1 MLLDVMTH
9 YGLNKDLRNAGFY
22 ETEQHKRIF
31 RQLKTAIPSG
41 CLIAVSGI
49 VGCGKTTT
57 LRRLQ
62 EILRKENKV
71 IISKS
76 LSVEKSKVNLKTL
89 ISALFYDVSGDKD
102 YKISKLGEKR
112 ERELQELIRSA
123 KKTVALF
130 IDEAHDLHH
139 LTLTGLKRLMEI
151 VQDGGGKLS
160 IILAGHPK
168 LQNDLKG
175 PKMEEVGY
183 RTLTISL
190 DSMQGSLRE
199 YIRWLL
205 KICSAEGT
213 KPADI
218 IEEPVIDYLA
228 ERLSTPLQVEQH
240 LTLAL
245 EEAYKTSGKP
255 VTVEILD
262 TTLSKRI
269 DDLEPT
275 LIRHGYNE
283 RVLVEQFRIKLTEV
297 RRFLKGD
304 LDSARMLELTEEMRE
319 AGLPI

>member
-1 MLLDVMTH
+1 MLLDVMAH
-9 YGLNKDLRNAGFY
+9 YRLIKDFRHAGFF

-31 RQLKTAIPSG
+31 RQLKTAIPNG
-41 CLIAVSGI
+41 YLIAVSGI
-49 VGCGKTTT
+49 VGSGKTTT

-62 EILRKENKV
+62 AILRKENKV
-71 IISKS
+71 IVSKS
-76 LSVEKSKVNLKTL
+76 LSVEKSKVTVKTL

-130 IDEAHDLHH
+130 VDEAHDLHH

-151 VQDGGGKLS
+151 VQDGEGKLS

-175 PKMEEVGY
+175 PNMEEVGY
-183 RTLTISL
+183 RTLTLSL
-190 DSMQGSLRE
+190 DSMQGGLRE
-199 YIRWLL
+199 YIHWLL
-205 KICSAEGT
+205 KNCTAEET
-213 KPADI
+213 KSTDI
-218 IEEPVIDYLA
+218 IEEPAIDYLA
-228 ERLSTPLQVEQH
+228 QKLSTPLQVEQH

-255 VTVEILD
+255 VTVEVLE

-283 RVLVEQFRIKLTEV
+283 RVLAEQLRIRLTEV
-297 RRFLKGD
+297 RRLLKGD

>member
-1 MLLDVMTH
+1 MLLDVMAH
-9 YGLNKDLRNAGFY
+9 YGLSRDFRHAGFF

-31 RQLKTAIPSG
+31 RQLKTAIPNG
-41 CLIAVSGI
+41 YLIAVSGI
-49 VGCGKTTT
+49 VGSGKTTT

-71 IISKS
+71 IIAKS
-76 LSVEKSKVNLKTL
+76 LSVEKSKTTLKTL
-89 ISALFYDVSGDKD
+89 VCALFYDVSGDKD
-102 YKISKLGEKR
+102 YKVATVGEKR

-139 LTLTGLKRLMEI
+139 PTLTGLKRLMEI
-151 VQDGGGKLS
+151 IQDGGGKLS

-168 LQNDLKG
+168 LHNDLKG
-175 PKMEEVGY
+175 PRMEEVGY
-183 RTLTISL
+183 RTLTVSL
-190 DSMQGSLRE
+190 DSMQGELRE

-205 KICSAEGT
+205 RECAAEGA
-213 KPADI
+213 KAADI
-218 IEEPVIDYLA
+218 IEEPAIDYLA

-245 EEAYKTSGKP
+245 EEAYKAGGKP
-255 VTVEILD
+255 VTVEILE
-262 TTLSKRI
+262 TTLSKRM

-283 RVLVEQFRIKLTEV
+283 RVLVEQFRIKLSDV
-297 RRFLKGD
+297 RQFMRGN